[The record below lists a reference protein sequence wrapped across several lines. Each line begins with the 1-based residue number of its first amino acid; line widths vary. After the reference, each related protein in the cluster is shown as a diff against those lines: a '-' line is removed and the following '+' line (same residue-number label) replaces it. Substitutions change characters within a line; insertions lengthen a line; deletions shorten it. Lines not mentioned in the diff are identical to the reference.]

1 MEANY
6 YCRVAL
12 IGRSYV
18 GKSGLSYRLEHSSFE
33 DQVCKVF
40 QVFQWVVQLDGQV
53 VKVFVFDRPGI
64 DRFSGFIS
72 QECHRAQGIF
82 LVYDITDPSSFEEAE
97 YWLSIPRKH
106 SDADVVIMLIGNK
119 LDQEPRREVTTE
131 EGRRF
136 ADQNNLLFM
145 ETSALDSTNVEAA
158 LTQLVTEIDR
168 REKLK
173 PFPSDANP
181 SDQTGSSSGGNS
193 CSIF

>member
-33 DQVCKVF
+33 DQVCKGGDYF
-40 QVFQWVVQLDGQV
+40 QRVVQLDGKV
-53 VKVFVFDRPGI
+53 AKVFVFDWPGI
-64 DRFSGFIS
+64 ERFSGFIS
-72 QECHRAQGIF
+72 QVCHRAQGIF
-82 LVYDITDPSSFEEAE
+82 LVYDITDRSSFEGAE

-158 LTQLVTEIDR
+158 LTQLVTEIER